1 MTTEELVREYRR
13 GLKIDRILKKIDEFF
28 FKALKEGN
36 KKRIAQL
43 DARLD
48 KIREL
53 MYA

>member
-1 MTTEELVREYRR
+1 MTTQELKKEYQR

-28 FKALKEGN
+28 LKAFKQGN
-36 KKRIAQL
+36 KKRMAQL
-43 DARLD
+43 DARLN

>member
-1 MTTEELVREYRR
+1 MTTQELKKEYER

-28 FKALKEGN
+28 VKAFKEKN

-48 KIREL
+48 KIRDI